1 MADLKTTYMGIEL
14 ENPIIASASAISN
27 KVDNIK
33 KVEDAGGGAL
43 VIRSLFEEQIRH
55 EIGELDEALSQGAES
70 FPEAVSYF
78 PHIEHAEAKEHLF
91 WVERTRAAVKMP
103 LIASVNAVTPGAW
116 VEYARKLAE
125 TGVDGIEMNY
135 YAVEAELDS
144 DPLAVEQ
151 KLYDTFD
158 AVRQAVDLPIAVKLS
173 PFYTCMGR
181 VVNTLG
187 EHGANG
193 VVLFNRFFQ
202 PDIDPETET
211 LINKLTFSTEDHMR
225 LPLRWVALLYGRVK
239 PDIAG
244 NSGIMNGADVAKFI
258 LAGATAVQVASCL
271 FMHGIR
277 HIETLVKELDAW
289 MDAKGYKQLDDF
301 RGKVSQQGFEGD
313 RSLFERAQYLDF
325 LMKRDRA

>member
-14 ENPIIASASAISN
+14 KNPVIASASAISN

-33 KVEDAGGGAL
+33 KVEEAGGGAL

-55 EIGELDEALSQGAES
+55 EIGELDDALAQGSES
-70 FPEAVSYF
+70 FPEALSYF
-78 PHIEHAEAKEHLF
+78 PSLQHAEAKEHLF
-91 WVERTRAAVKMP
+91 WVERTRKAVSMP

-116 VEYARKLAE
+116 IDYAKKLAD

-135 YAVEAELDS
+135 YAVEADLEA

-158 AVRQAVDLPIAVKLS
+158 AVKQAVALPIAVKLS

-181 VVNTLG
+181 VVKTLG
-187 EHGANG
+187 DRGANA

-211 LINKLTFSTEDHMR
+211 LVNKLSLSTQEHAR
-225 LPLRWVALLYGRVK
+225 LPLRWVALLHGRVT

-244 NSGIMNGADVAKFI
+244 NSGILTGADVAKFL

-271 FMHGIR
+271 FMHGIG
-277 HIETLVKELDAW
+277 HIGVLVKELNDW
-289 MDAKGYKQLDDF
+289 MDQKDYASIDAFKGKL
-301 RGKVSQQGFEGD
+301 SQQSFPGD
-313 RSLFERAQYLDF
+313 HSLFERAQYLDF
-325 LMKRDRA
+325 LLKRDRA